1 MVGDLDGVQGLIQS
15 GAKLCPQTHEGST
28 PLHFAALHNQ
38 SDIASL
44 LLKSGADPYVTDGQ
58 VFLCPACCD
67 PVLMTRNGCSYNACK
82 CLCSL
87 NGAGADT
94 HLVGTGLRSPVGR
107 NGAQTVHRF
116 NLSGL
121 R

>member
-38 SDIASL
+38 SDIAL
-44 LLKSGADPYVTDGQ
+44 FLLKSGADPYVTDGQ

-67 PVLMTRNGCSYNACK
+67 PVLMTRNGCSYK
-82 CLCSL
+82 RLQMPL
-87 NGAGADT
+87 LT
-94 HLVGTGLRSPVGR
+94 EWGR
-107 NGAQTVHRF
+107 GGHPFGWHRP
-116 NLSGL
+116 
-121 R
+121 